1 MQLAVVLHVFSW
13 VSWAFSL
20 SMHSEAGGGR
30 GFCPRLVQVRG
41 QDELSLRTRPLTLC
55 PCTVQIYFCLLVYP
69 PPLPCC
75 ISSSCVLLCSFPCYP
90 SLLCVPFCFLLGM
103 LCLPSIPQVDRRG
116 ITSLLGSG
124 VGVVWELG
132 RGGVGVG

>member
-55 PCTVQIYFCLLVYP
+55 PCALYLLLSACLSASPSMLHFFF
-69 PPLPCC
+69 
-75 ISSSCVLLCSFPCYP
+75 CVLLCSFPCYP
-90 SLLCVPFCFLLGM
+90 SLLCFPFCFLLGM

-116 ITSLLGSG
+116 IASLLGSG
-124 VGVVWELG
+124 VGVVWEWG
-132 RGGVGVG
+132 RGGVGVR